1 MESIQHSLD
10 NMMEHFNSR
19 MAAFQEEL
27 QRAGTGPATVS
38 SLTSDFTT
46 FKMFITGSL
55 NELQKQ
61 IQLIAQQQDQLE
73 MRSRRKILLVHGVR
87 ESDGDASI
95 EVVKLVSERLKLPN
109 FSIDCIGRSHRMG
122 RVGNSGGKP
131 RPILVKFREMAVRDK
146 VWYAKTALKN
156 SGITLSEFLTKG
168 RHDAFLAARK
178 YYGVTKCWTRSG
190 SIVIDGSDGKK
201 YRVNSVSEVNRLI
214 SEMPVTVASTTS
226 SASLKT
232 MDTAGATRAK
242 RALKK

>member
-1 MESIQHSLD
+1 MESILHSLD
-10 NMMEHFNSR
+10 NMTEHFNSR
-19 MAAFQEEL
+19 MAAFQEEF
-27 QRAGTGPATVS
+27 QRAGTGPATGSLS

-73 MRSRRKILLVHGVR
+73 MRSRRKILLVHG
-87 ESDGDASI
+87 
-95 EVVKLVSERLKLPN
+95 KLVSERLKLPN

-156 SGITLSEFLTKG
+156 SDITLSEFLTKG

-178 YYGVTKCWTRSG
+178 YYGVTKCWTRSV

-214 SEMPVTVASTTS
+214 SEMPVTVTSTTS